1 MAGTSQPS
9 TRAQDH
15 DLLIQIDSKLDHVV
29 ERLNKINGTIGR
41 HDQCITD
48 LKTGQAAQD
57 VEIKRLDER
66 TRNWSVINSVGAVVA
81 AVLSAIGISK

>member
-9 TRAQDH
+9 TRSQDH

-29 ERLNKINGTIGR
+29 ERINKINGSVGR

-57 VEIKRLDER
+57 VEIKHLDER
-66 TRNWSVINSVGAVVA
+66 TRNWTVVNSLGAVIA
-81 AVLSAIGISK
+81 AVLGAIGISK

>member
-9 TRAQDH
+9 TRNQDH

-57 VEIKRLDER
+57 VEIKHLDDR

>member
-1 MAGTSQPS
+1 MAGASQSS
-9 TRAQDH
+9 TRNQDH

-41 HDQCITD
+41 HDQCIAD

-57 VEIKRLDER
+57 VEIKHLDER
-66 TRNWSVINSVGAVVA
+66 TRNWTVVNSLGAVIA
-81 AVLSAIGISK
+81 AVLGAIGISK